1 MSKIK
6 LMALLL
12 VTLIIFINP
21 PVFALPE
28 NSCVDCH
35 KKPDII
41 STLPKWQQ
49 EIFGE
54 WSDSTHSIK
63 GVTCEKCHGGD
74 PNETKKEQAHKGV
87 KDSSDPGSPIYYKNI
102 PATCGSCHVEVYNEF
117 KKSWMFHNLELGKL
131 APTCATC
138 MGSHEVAVLDAI
150 TVTEKCSLCHNKI
163 MGVRPEIPG
172 EAKRLLILQEQVR
185 GELLKAQKNIKTA
198 KEMGKDVTKAEMAFQ
213 EAKSRMDK
221 SGAEWH
227 KFMISGFEGEMSD
240 ALYYASRANN
250 LAFEAIAEIPPAPKE
265 PKKAVCGPISI
276 LFIAML
282 PLVIFN
288 LKRKLY

>member
-6 LMALLL
+6 LMALIL
-12 VTLIIFINP
+12 IFINP

-41 STLPKWQQ
+41 LTLPKWQQ

-54 WSDSTHSIK
+54 WSDSTHGIK
-63 GVTCEKCHGGD
+63 GVACEKCHGGD
-74 PNETKKEQAHKGV
+74 PSGTKKEQAHKGV
-87 KDSSDPGSPIYYKNI
+87 KDSGDLGSPIYYKNI

-138 MGSHEVAVLDAI
+138 MESHEVAVLDAI

-172 EAKRLLILQEQVR
+172 EAKRLLILQEQVK

-198 KEMGKDVTKAEMAFQ
+198 KEMGKDITKAEMAFQ

-221 SGAEWH
+221 SGAEWYR
-227 KFMISGFEGEMSD
+227 FVLSGFEGEMSD
-240 ALYYASRANN
+240 ALYYAYKANN
-250 LAFEAIAEIPPAPKE
+250 LAYELTRGRAAAPPPAPK
-265 PKKAVCGPISI
+265 KGVCGPVAV
-276 LFIAML
+276 LLIAML
-282 PLVIFN
+282 PLASYFLRRLSCN
-288 LKRKLY
+288 ST